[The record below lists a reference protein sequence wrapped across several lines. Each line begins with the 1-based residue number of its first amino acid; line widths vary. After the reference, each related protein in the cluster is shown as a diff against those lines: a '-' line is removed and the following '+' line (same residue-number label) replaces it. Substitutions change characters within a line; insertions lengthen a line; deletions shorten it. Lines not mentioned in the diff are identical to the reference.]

1 MQLLIRHQTVYYYGA
16 GSSRATMLLRL
27 RPRSNAAQAVQDWQ
41 VSVNGD
47 PIMTFTP
54 NGYGDLEA
62 LWVSHER
69 MDAITIVAQ
78 GTVNTVDTHGVLSG
92 LDERANSGLFL
103 RETPLTRPTEALRTF
118 VADVD
123 GGNDVLSG
131 LHALTHAIVNEV
143 PYRAGATN
151 ADTSAGEAFA
161 MGGGVCQDHAQIFIT
176 GARLLGVPARYVTG
190 YLLAHEGDNPLHETH
205 AWAEALVPG
214 LGWIGFDAS
223 NQMCVT
229 DHYVRIACGLD
240 AFDAAPVRGLVTAAG
255 DISIDADV
263 RIAQASDDEGE
274 RQLQRQQQQHGPAGE
289 PEGAAGVRN
298 GAVGDMGAGGR

>member
-1 MQLLIRHQTVYYYGA
+1 MKLLIRHQTAYYYGA
-16 GSSRATMLLRL
+16 GSSRAIMLLRL
-27 RPRSNAAQAVQDWQ
+27 RPRSHAGQAVRDWQ
-41 VSVNGD
+41 ISVND
-47 PIMTFTP
+47 EPVTAFTT
-54 NGYGDLEA
+54 NGYGDLES
-62 LWVSHER
+62 LWIHNER
-69 MDAITIVAQ
+69 MAAITIVAQ
-78 GTVNTVDTHGVLSG
+78 GTVETLDTHGVLSG
-92 LDERANSGLFL
+92 LEERANSRLFL
-103 RETPLTRPTEALRTF
+103 RETPLTRPTEALRAF

-123 GGNDVLSG
+123 GGNDVLAK
-131 LHALTHAIVNEV
+131 LHALTNEIVNEV

-151 ADTSAGEAFA
+151 ADTRAGDAFA
-161 MGGGVCQDHAQIFIT
+161 MGAGVCQDHAQIFIT

-190 YLLAHEGDNPLHETH
+190 YLLAQEGDNPLHETH

-255 DISIDADV
+255 DIGIDADV

-274 RQLQRQQQQHGPAGE
+274 RQLQRQQQQHGAAAGE
-289 PEGAAGVRN
+289 PGGNRADD
-298 GAVGDMGAGGR
+298 DMRAGGR

>member
-16 GSSRATMLLRL
+16 GSSRAIMLLRL
-27 RPRSNAAQAVQDWQ
+27 HPRSHAGQTVKDWQ
-41 VSVNGD
+41 VSVNGEQVTD
-47 PIMTFTP
+47 FTA
-54 NGYGDLEA
+54 NGYGDLES
-62 LWVSHER
+62 LWIRNER

-78 GTVNTVDTHGVLSG
+78 GTVETVDTHGVLSG
-92 LDERANSGLFL
+92 LEERANSRLFL
-103 RETPLTRPTEALRTF
+103 RETPLTTPTESLRTF

-123 GGNDVLSG
+123 GGDDVLAK

-161 MGGGVCQDHAQIFIT
+161 MGAGVCQDHAQIFIA

-190 YLLAHEGDNPLHETH
+190 YLLAQEGDNPLHETH

-255 DISIDADV
+255 DIGIDADV

-274 RQLQRQQQQHGPAGE
+274 RQLQRQQQQHGAAGE
-289 PEGAAGVRN
+289 PGGEARGSN
-298 GAVGDMGAGGR
+298 GADDDMGAGGR